1 MTAPKTPIPD
11 SSKLEAAVADI
22 AEMKSLMGRMVEA
35 IQRIALLE
43 ERQGASAQTQNK
55 ILETVEDLR
64 QRQHEAELVSA
75 TNYDL
80 SARVKTLESAV
91 RDHHIERE
99 KDKARFDTLAW
110 TIRALWAVAG
120 SGALLWAAKLTNL
133 LSNP

>member
-1 MTAPKTPIPD
+1 MNPTDT
-11 SSKLEAAVADI
+11 SKLEAAVADI

-64 QRQHEAELVSA
+64 QRQHAAELASA
-75 TNYDL
+75 TNSDIA
-80 SARVKTLESAV
+80 SRVKALEGAV
-91 RDHHIERE
+91 RDQHVERE

-120 SGALLWAAKLTNL
+120 SGALLWAAKLTNHL
-133 LSNP
+133 A

>member
-1 MTAPKTPIPD
+1 MSPNKMTLPD
-11 SSKLEAAVADI
+11 NPKLEAAVADI

-43 ERQGASAQTQNK
+43 ERQGASVQTQTR

-64 QRQHEAELVSA
+64 QRQHAAELASA
-75 TNYDL
+75 SNHDMA
-80 SARVKTLESAV
+80 ARVKVLESAV
-91 RDHHIERE
+91 RDQHVERE
-99 KDKARFDTLAW
+99 KDKTRFDTLAW

-133 LSNP
+133 LSAA